1 MGSVSGNFAI
11 KGEGAMSFLK
21 RLFGGGSAEKTD
33 AAPKEAG
40 RLEHKEFLIIATP
53 YSEGGQYQVCG
64 VISKTINGEAKEH
77 RFVRAD
83 RCPGI
88 EDAASITL
96 NKGRQIIDE
105 QGERIFD

>member
-1 MGSVSGNFAI
+1 MIAERYG
-11 KGEGAMSFLK
+11 KGRRYVLFEASFRW
-21 RLFGGGSAEKTD
+21 RLCLRNTGRAER
-33 AAPKEAG
+33 G
-40 RLEHKEFLIIATP
+40 WSLEHKDFLIIATP

-64 VISKTINGEAKEH
+64 VISKTIDGEVKEY

-88 EDAASITL
+88 EDAASIAL

-105 QGERIFD
+105 QGERIFG